1 MGTFVLGVL
10 LLLAGLATLAV
21 ARRVR
26 HRAATDGGS
35 THGATAA
42 TAPPPPEGGPELDRW
57 QKAAKAQRR
66 RAPIATSAPAPAWI
80 LPLAGWAMTGL
91 GVLTLF
97 LSTLYT
103 QDVGEAIVMRTPGG
117 TVAGVDTT
125 PGFSMKAPWNDIVK
139 YDVRNQVITMAGEQG
154 ATDGPAINAQTSDN
168 ATAAV
173 DITVRYSIVPAKV
186 GDIYSAYRT
195 QEGLVSR
202 ALDVD
207 VRSIVRD
214 VPVHYTAGELRQK
227 RAQVSTDIA
236 KELQSRWER
245 LGVTVDSVDLRDI
258 RYPQEIEQSL
268 AAVQTARSRVE
279 SARAELESSKI
290 NAEKVKTEAQAQSDS
305 DQIIRCGAMSTTVKE
320 MIAGKEVASVKV
332 VPVPPAQCQN
342 RLNEQVLT
350 SKYIDMLKE
359 AAAKGNTMYVV
370 PPSQSALLQL
380 PAPANAPATPKR

>member
-10 LLLAGLATLAV
+10 LLLTGLATLAV
-21 ARRVR
+21 ARRAR
-26 HRAATDGGS
+26 RRASAPTPPGAE
-35 THGATAA
+35 ATAVS
-42 TAPPPPEGGPELDRW
+42 PPPESGPELDRW
-57 QKAAKAQRR
+57 QQAAKAQRR
-66 RAPIATSAPAPAWI
+66 RAPIATSTPTPAWF

-103 QDVGEAIVMRTPGG
+103 QDVGEAIVLRTPGG
-117 TVAGVDTT
+117 TVAGVDIT

-236 KELQSRWER
+236 KELQTRWER

-370 PPSQSALLQL
+370 PPSQSTLLQL
-380 PAPANAPATPKR
+380 PAPANAPAATPKR